1 MNADK
6 GRVSQDPSDQDL
18 VKRTLTG
25 DRDSYRELVER
36 YQGRLLAVA
45 SDILKNRQDAE
56 DVVQES
62 FVKAFLSL
70 KNFKGESSFYT
81 WLYRIAFNMA
91 IDTKRRGARRGGNHF
106 EFKESWGV
114 RGQGSGNGAES
125 SGPTVTSSLE
135 HLQNVE
141 GPFDA
146 LSRKELGSKLQAV
159 MNELSEE
166 HRAVITLREVD
177 GLDYQEIADAIGV
190 PRGTVMSRLFYA
202 RKALQKALQEYGPA
216 GGYAHDFNDREEG
229 EDVAV
234 TSSQEIVK
242 AR

>member
-1 MNADK
+1 MRSEK
-6 GRVSQDPSDQDL
+6 QRPEQDPPDQEL
-18 VKRTLTG
+18 VSKTLKG
-25 DRDSYRELVER
+25 DRDAYRALVER
-36 YQGRLLAVA
+36 YQNRLMAVA
-45 SDILKNRQDAE
+45 LDILKSREDAE

-62 FVKAFLSL
+62 FVKAFFSL

-91 IDTKRRGARRGGNHF
+91 IDVRRRGARRGGNHV

-114 RGQGSGNGAES
+114 KGQGSGNGGDT
-125 SGPTVTSSLE
+125 SGPTVSSSLD
-135 HLQNVE
+135 HLQTVE

-146 LSRKELGSKLQAV
+146 LSRKELGNKLQAV
-159 MNELSEE
+159 MQELSEE
-166 HRAVITLREVD
+166 HRRVITLREVD

-202 RKALQKALQEYGPA
+202 RKALQKALKEYGPVLGA
-216 GGYAHDFNDREEG
+216 REGDDEG
-229 EDVAV
+229 AEDA
-234 TSSQEIVK
+234 SPEASPAELAK